1 MHVLVCSARR
11 LAWGLTSGRRQS
23 HLPALRHLIPLAG
36 TAGLMLRVSACASG
50 TAHQASAIGA
60 RPRHTTTAAA
70 ATFTAAGTAAAAP
83 AASTPRCATSG
94 LVVWLDVPPGNDFA
108 GGAEYYLEFTN
119 LSGHACTLAGYPG
132 VSAVGLSGGQLGSPA
147 GWGAPVTTTVRLASG
162 ATATARLQINDPGVY
177 GTRCL
182 LPPPW
187 KQPWRPGTLPTAAGL
202 RVYPPNQFA
211 SKVIPYPF
219 RACAHAG
226 PVYIHA
232 GPVTP
237 GGPPE

>member
-1 MHVLVCSARR
+1 MHLPTHFPRR
-11 LAWGLTSGRRQS
+11 LAGG
-23 HLPALRHLIPLAG
+23 AAI
-36 TAGLMLRVSACASG
+36 ACA
-50 TAHQASAIGA
+50 
-60 RPRHTTTAAA
+60 AALAPVA
-70 ATFTAAGTAAAAP
+70 ALAVAGPAAAAAP
-83 AASTPRCATSG
+83 AAGAPRCATSG
-94 LVVWLDVPPGNDFA
+94 LVVWLDVPPGSHFA
-108 GGAEYYLEFTN
+108 GGAAYYLEFTN
-119 LSGHACTLAGYPG
+119 LSGRACTLRGYPG
-132 VSAVGLSGGQLGSPA
+132 VSAVSLSGRQLGSPA
-147 GWGAPVTTTVRLASG
+147 AWGAPAATTVRLASG

-177 GTRCL
+177 GNRCL

-237 GGPPE
+237 GGPPD